1 MASRFLSTALQANTG
16 LTKQFV
22 RPLATAAKQST
33 ATRIT
38 TLPNGLTVA
47 TEENASSGNATVGV
61 FVDAGSR
68 HESAEK
74 NGVANLFEHIAVQG
88 QASRFEKIGGVLYA
102 QTGREQTGFAAK
114 TLGANVEQS
123 VQVLADLVQNTQ
135 LDSSAVDSQ
144 RAAVLKQQL
153 AAESDYESVVFDHLH
168 ATAFMGE
175 SLGRPVAG
183 VKETV
188 ENLTVEDLVAF
199 QKQNYG
205 SDRIVLVGA
214 GDVEHDALVRLAEKS
229 FGQLETAAAP
239 EIKKANF
246 TGSEIRLRDD
256 VLPQARVALAVE
268 GAPYLST
275 DYFNLLV
282 MQAIMGSW
290 DKTLGGAANLSSK
303 LSTIV
308 NNNHLA
314 NSFSAFTKGYKDT
327 GLWGMYVATENKDQI
342 DDFVHFTQKEWVR
355 LSTSV
360 TESEVE
366 RAKQQV
372 RAGLLLSLD
381 STCAVAHDIGS
392 QVLATGKRL
401 SPEELKQTI
410 NKITVGDVR
419 KTAYKYLWDQELA
432 VVGQG
437 PIECLTD
444 YLRVRGN
451 MAYNRF

>member
-1 MASRFLSTALQANTG
+1 
-16 LTKQFV
+16 
-22 RPLATAAKQST
+22 
-33 ATRIT
+33 
-38 TLPNGLTVA
+38 
-47 TEENASSGNATVGV
+47 
-61 FVDAGSR
+61 
-68 HESAEK
+68 
-74 NGVANLFEHIAVQG
+74 
-88 QASRFEKIGGVLYA
+88 
-102 QTGREQTGFAAK
+102 
-114 TLGANVEQS
+114 LGANVEES
-123 VQVLADLVQNTQ
+123 VQVLADLVQNTNI
-135 LDSSAVDSQ
+135 DSSALEKQ

-153 AAESDYESVVFDHLH
+153 KAETDYESVVFDHLH

-188 ENLTVEDLVAF
+188 EGLTADDLIAF

-229 FGQLETAAAP
+229 FGQLQTAAAP
-239 EIKKANF
+239 EIKKASF

-268 GAPYLST
+268 GAPYLSA

-308 NNNHLA
+308 NDNHLA
-314 NSFSAFTKGYKDT
+314 NSFAAFTKGYKDT
-327 GLWGMYVATENKDQI
+327 GLWGMYVVTENKDQI

-360 TESEVE
+360 TDAEVE

-381 STCAVAHDIGS
+381 STCAVAQDIGS
-392 QVLATGKRL
+392 QVLATGKHL

-410 NKITVGDVR
+410 NKISVGDVR

-451 MAYNRF
+451 MAYNR